1 MSGDSEGLLYIG
13 SLSDKALGSE
23 VKTGAGGKFLS
34 RAPSCLTGRQYKCLS
49 EGIRTLSKLDYS
61 PRATCQVPPCVVVG
75 LD

>member
-34 RAPSCLTGRQYKCLS
+34 RAPS
-49 EGIRTLSKLDYS
+49 
-61 PRATCQVPPCVVVG
+61 
-75 LD
+75 